1 MSEENINN
9 SDTSDKIRQI
19 NINKIINAND
29 YKSTMDIN
37 VINSIGINKKKNFAR
52 YEGKKEENEIKE
64 EKEENKEKEYNNE
77 IKDTTNKEE
86 IEKKEDIEKI
96 QKINEIL
103 DNKKEEKERVG
114 NREKINQQNS
124 LKEYS
129 QFIESKINIPEE
141 SGAYNIDGGIES
153 SLNEIIDKLGGPQQ
167 NSFVKYDT
175 FNSSKNVLKLLL
187 QFLSIFENLFKIL
200 LINKHNSS

>member
-1 MSEENINN
+1 MEVDKYFEEIKEDKSEELKEEKNDEMSEENINN

-37 VINSIGINKKKNFAR
+37 VINSIGINKKKNFASR

-86 IEKKEDIEKI
+86 IEKKKI
-96 QKINEIL
+96 
-103 DNKKEEKERVG
+103 
-114 NREKINQQNS
+114 
-124 LKEYS
+124 
-129 QFIESKINIPEE
+129 
-141 SGAYNIDGGIES
+141 
-153 SLNEIIDKLGGPQQ
+153 
-167 NSFVKYDT
+167 
-175 FNSSKNVLKLLL
+175 
-187 QFLSIFENLFKIL
+187 
-200 LINKHNSS
+200 